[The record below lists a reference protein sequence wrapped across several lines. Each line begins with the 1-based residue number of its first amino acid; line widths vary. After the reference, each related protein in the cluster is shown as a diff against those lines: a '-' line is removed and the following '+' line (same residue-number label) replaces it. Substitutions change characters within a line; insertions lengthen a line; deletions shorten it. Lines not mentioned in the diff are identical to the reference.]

1 MTFDQTMDIK
11 RVFKRI
17 HLKWEE
23 KCLQHSL
30 GYQQRILYSK
40 DGLSGE
46 NLHAKLINVLCDY
59 ASDLVKLI
67 SKENNF
73 EK

>member
-1 MTFDQTMDIK
+1 MACDQTLDIK
-11 RVFKRI
+11 RIFKRI
-17 HLKWEE
+17 HLQWEE
-23 KCLQHSL
+23 KCQQHSL

-46 NLHAKLINVLCDY
+46 NLHAKLIKVLCDY
-59 ASDLVKLI
+59 ANDLVKLI
-67 SKENNF
+67 SKENHF

>member
-11 RVFKRI
+11 RVFKRM
-17 HLKWEE
+17 HLQWEE

-30 GYQQRILYSK
+30 GYQQRIFYGK

-46 NLHAKLINVLCDY
+46 NLYAKLIKVLCGY
-59 ASDLVKLI
+59 ADDLVKLI
-67 SKENNF
+67 SKYNHF